1 LPARIIR
8 APKASSTSIASLDT
22 GVVRASFSKV
32 EGIRILALLPMRGLW
47 RGKHANGKS
56 AGRPGQTGS
65 ILPLA
70 RFGWGD
76 SPRLFAASLLEKA
89 RIV

>member
-1 LPARIIR
+1 
-8 APKASSTSIASLDT
+8 
-22 GVVRASFSKV
+22 
-32 EGIRILALLPMRGLW
+32 MRGLW